1 MFILLPNRRKA
12 IKKKEKKN
20 FFWFFFFNG
29 KRFSTHASLSI
40 CLAYKLDFAERRR
53 IFYKLHFSSS
63 SDEE

>member
-12 IKKKEKKN
+12 IKKKKKKILLV
-20 FFWFFFFNG
+20 FFFNG

>member
-1 MFILLPNRRKA
+1 
-12 IKKKEKKN
+12 
-20 FFWFFFFNG
+20 
-29 KRFSTHASLSI
+29 LSV